1 MTRAAIVIGGGTT
14 GLTAARVLA
23 DLGFGVT
30 LVERDTYPETPG
42 SRPGAPQG
50 QHVHILLRRG
60 YDTLCRR
67 FPTLADDLRE
77 IGAAHLKITRDLI
90 YHGPAGRSPRFDSPF
105 EVVTPSRPMLEWT
118 LHGRVAEDD
127 RITLRSGVK
136 VEGLIADG
144 QRICGV
150 QTADGP
156 LEADLVVD
164 ASGRSSRT
172 PRWLEALGFEAPA
185 ETEVPTRAAY
195 VTRWY
200 HHPDPPADYK
210 AIAMLPSL
218 PDGRRAGL
226 VNPAEEGTFIVTLCG
241 IKGDVPPTD
250 DAGFIAF
257 AEALAEPSIAEFLA
271 GAEPTGPARAWRNMG
286 NRLRR
291 YDRLRRPPGGLAV
304 LGDAFCAFNP
314 VYGQGI
320 TVGALGA
327 EVLGEALERGES
339 VHDPRFTRRLFRQLW
354 RNARMPWNLATSQDI
369 RHAAESGERPA
380 DLSIKLSSPYLDGV
394 LRLITRSEQAFA
406 TFMQV
411 VHMVRSPIALA
422 HPRFVLPVLWD
433 LITPGRPSVTDR

>member
-1 MTRAAIVIGGGTT
+1 MRGAAIVIGGGTT

-23 DLGFGVT
+23 DAGFGVT
-30 LVERDTYPETPG
+30 LVERDTYPETPD

-60 YDTLCRR
+60 YDTLCQR

-77 IGAAHLKITRDLI
+77 IGAAHLRITRDLI
-90 YHGPAGRSPRFDSPF
+90 YHGPAGRSPRFDSAF
-105 EVVTPSRPMLEWT
+105 EIVTPSRPMLEWI
-118 LHGRVAEDD
+118 LRRRVAEDA

-136 VEGLIADG
+136 VDGLLADG
-144 QRICGV
+144 ARICGV

-164 ASGRSSRT
+164 ASGRTSRT

-185 ETEVPTRAAY
+185 ETEIPTRAAY
-195 VTRWY
+195 VTRWFR
-200 HHPDPPADYK
+200 HPDPPADYK
-210 AIAMLPSL
+210 AIAMLPPL
-218 PDGRRAGL
+218 DGGRRGGL
-226 VNPAEEGTFIVTLCG
+226 VNPAERGTFIVTLCG
-241 IKGDVPPTD
+241 IKGEVPPTD
-250 DAGFIAF
+250 DAGFMAF
-257 AEALAEPSIAEFLA
+257 AAAMPEPTFAEFLA
-271 GAEPTGPARAWRNMG
+271 GAEPIGPTRAWRKMG

-291 YDRLRRPPGGLAV
+291 YDRLRKPPGGLAV

-327 EVLGEALERGES
+327 EVLGEALDRGVS
-339 VHDPRFTRRLFRQLW
+339 VHDPRFTRRLFRRLW
-354 RNARMPWNLATSQDI
+354 RTARIPWNLATSQDI
-369 RHAAESGERPA
+369 RHAAESGERAA

-394 LRLITRSEQAFA
+394 LRLITRSEAAFS

-411 VHMVRSPIALA
+411 VHMVRSPAALA

-433 LITPGRPSVTDR
+433 LITPRRAS